1 MTWTAERTPRN
12 GALKRL
18 FATVRLRF
26 DAKRRVVTRVDLV
39 EHNGD
44 ATVIEM
50 QGVQVNQRLDA
61 HAFQVD

>member
-1 MTWTAERTPRN
+1 MPNVAWSRAWIWWN
-12 GALKRL
+12 
-18 FATVRLRF
+18 
-26 DAKRRVVTRVDLV
+26 
-39 EHNGD
+39 D